1 MQSRVDEASH
11 TKLAPPRGTL
21 NRKAAPRGILNVHHR
36 GHRQE
41 SEKCRKPVLS
51 TMDRAPPWQLTTL
64 QNAEEGEGL
73 GGNRKEREAD
83 EKGEKRKTEGI
94 SKRISQPLEI

>member
-1 MQSRVDEASH
+1 MQSRVDEASR

-21 NRKAAPRGILNVHHR
+21 NRKATPRRILNVHHH

-41 SEKCRKPVLS
+41 SGKCIK
-51 TMDRAPPWQLTTL
+51 
-64 QNAEEGEGL
+64 EGEGL

-83 EKGEKRKTEGI
+83 EKGERGKTE
-94 SKRISQPLEI
+94 RISESSSR